1 MRTFPLALQLLR
13 RDWRSG
19 ELATL
24 VFALLIAVSSVCAI
38 ALVTDRLTQG
48 MVRESAELIGGDLV
62 IRSTREQDPAWLA
75 MGEQLGM
82 TSARV
87 YSFDSVVFFGDE
99 LLLSGIK
106 AVSDTYPLIGKLKV
120 SDSRDGESREVDG
133 GPAPGQAW
141 VDPRVLDRL
150 GASVGDQVFFG
161 STTLRIDKILNYEPD
176 QGNSLFQLA
185 PRVLINAA
193 DLGPAEVLGPGSRIR
208 YRQQFEGANAAA
220 LKAELEPLLSVGHEL
235 IEPTSRESRASEA
248 LVRAIQY
255 IKLSTLLA
263 IVLAAI
269 AIALAARRYSERHYD
284 VSAMLRCL
292 GAQHRD
298 IVRLYVYQLLI
309 LTGLAVV
316 VGTVIGWFA
325 HGAVLAVIK
334 PLLPITLPQAG
345 FQPLLIAASTGL
357 LLVIGFALPPVLRL
371 ADSSPLRVFRRDLA
385 PIPLSGWLVYGLAA
399 ATQVLLLWLLF
410 GDVRDIILI
419 LLGAVA
425 GLFVTGCL
433 VYAGLGRLR
442 RSALAKNSLLG
453 RSIRNLASHASTST
467 SQIMAFGVTLLILLL
482 ITQLR
487 TGLLDEWR
495 VQMPDN
501 APNHFAFNIMP
512 SDVERFSSL
521 VETVGELQPVYPVI
535 LARLTAI
542 NGEAAAIS
550 DEQDT
555 NRELNLTWTD
565 RLSKDNVVLE
575 GSWPPQGDG
584 VSMEVN
590 YAQRLGVGLGDTLQF
605 NSSGQP
611 FTATITSLRSVIWES
626 FSPNFF
632 LVFSREHL
640 ANMPTT
646 YLTSFHLDAEHKPL
660 LRTLIREFP
669 AATIIEVDAILA
681 RLELVLSQVSLAVE
695 LMMIFVLLGGFAV
708 LFATLQ
714 TTGDER
720 RHEGAL
726 MRAMGASRTWLRRAY
741 LLEFG
746 LIGLLAGL
754 LAIVGAEIA
763 SAIIHSMVFELDFR
777 PHPILW
783 LAAPLGMAAMV
794 ATAGYMASRKVM
806 DVSPTLLLNT

>member
-1 MRTFPLALQLLR
+1 MRIFPLACQLLR

-62 IRSTREQDPAWLA
+62 IRSSREQDPAWLA
-75 MGEQLGM
+75 LGDELGL
-82 TSARV
+82 TSATV
-87 YSFDSVVFFGDE
+87 YSFDSVLFFGDE

-106 AVSDTYPLIGKLKV
+106 AVTDNYPLIGKLKV
-120 SDSRDGESREVDG
+120 SDSREGEAREVDG
-133 GPAPGQAW
+133 GPPPGQAW
-141 VDPRVLDRL
+141 VDPRVLERL
-150 GASVGDQVFFG
+150 GASIGDEVFFG
-161 STTLRIDKILNYEPD
+161 STTLQIGKILTYEPD

-193 DLGPAEVLGPGSRIR
+193 DLSPAEVLGPGSRIR
-208 YRQQFEGANAAA
+208 YRQLYHGSNAPA
-220 LKAELEPLLSVGHEL
+220 LKARIEPLLSVGHEL
-235 IEPTSRESRASEA
+235 VEPTSRESRASEA

-298 IVRLYVYQLLI
+298 IVRLYVYQLLM

-316 VGTVIGWFA
+316 TGTVIGWLA
-325 HGAVLAVIK
+325 HEAVLAVIQ
-334 PLLPITLPQAG
+334 PLLPITLPPAG

-399 ATQVLLLWLLF
+399 VTQLLLLWLLF

-425 GLFVTGCL
+425 GLFATGCL
-433 VYAGLGRLR
+433 VYVGLGRLR
-442 RSALAKNSLLG
+442 RSALAKTSLLG

-512 SDVERFSSL
+512 TDVERFTSL
-521 VETVGELQPVYPVI
+521 VGAQADLQPVYPVV

-565 RLSKDNVVLE
+565 TLSEDNSLIE
-575 GSWPPQGDG
+575 GTWPPEGDG
-584 VSMEVN
+584 VSIEAE

-605 NSSGQP
+605 NNGGQA
-611 FTATITSLRSVIWES
+611 FSATISSIRSVVWES
-626 FSPNFF
+626 FSPNFY

-640 ANMPTT
+640 AELPTT
-646 YLTSFHLDAEHKPL
+646 FLTSFHLDPEDKGL

-669 AATIIEVDAILA
+669 ATTLIEVDAILA
-681 RLELVLSQVSLAVE
+681 RLELVLSQVSMAVE

-720 RHEGAL
+720 RHEG
-726 MRAMGASRTWLRRAY
+726 
-741 LLEFG
+741 
-746 LIGLLAGL
+746 
-754 LAIVGAEIA
+754 
-763 SAIIHSMVFELDFR
+763 
-777 PHPILW
+777 
-783 LAAPLGMAAMV
+783 
-794 ATAGYMASRKVM
+794 
-806 DVSPTLLLNT
+806 